1 MKTRKV
7 ILASTSPRRKE
18 LMDRLRIDYE
28 IIDSGYQ
35 EDMTLKM
42 LPVALAKFLSTGK
55 AKAVA
60 TKNKDCIVIAADTFV
75 VHKNKLLGKPH
86 TKEVA
91 AKMLN
96 SINNKTIQIITGLAI
111 IDTCS
116 NKTFSEVEIG
126 EVKFRKF
133 SKSEIKNYVESGE
146 PLDRA
151 GAFAVQGLGSVL
163 IQKVSGDFNSIM
175 GLPLFKVAKILT
187 QLGVKIL

>member
-1 MKTRKV
+1 MQKKKI

-18 LMDRLRIDYE
+18 LMTRLRINFE
-28 IIDSGYQ
+28 VMDSGYE
-35 EDMTLKM
+35 EDMTMKM
-42 LPVALAKFLSTGK
+42 LPVALAKFLSMGK

-60 TKNKDCIVIAADTFV
+60 AKSKDCIIIAADTFV
-75 VHKNKLLGKPH
+75 VHGNKLIGKPH
-86 TKEVA
+86 TKEA
-91 AKMLN
+91 ATKMLN
-96 SINNKTIQIITGLAI
+96 SINNKTIKIITGLAI

-133 SKSEIKNYVESGE
+133 SKSEIKNYVASGE

-163 IQKVSGDFNSIM
+163 IEKVSGDFNSII

-187 QLGVKIL
+187 KLGVKIL

>member
-1 MKTRKV
+1 MQKKKI

-18 LMDRLRIDYE
+18 LMTRLRINFE
-28 IIDSGYQ
+28 VMDSGYE
-35 EDMTLKM
+35 EDMTMKM
-42 LPVALAKFLSTGK
+42 LPVALAKFLSMGK
-55 AKAVA
+55 AKAIA
-60 TKNKDCIVIAADTFV
+60 AKSKDCIIIAADTFV
-75 VHKNKLLGKPH
+75 VHGNKLIGKPH
-86 TKEVA
+86 TKEA
-91 AKMLN
+91 ATKMLN
-96 SINNKTIQIITGLAI
+96 SINNKTIKIITGLAI

-133 SKSEIKNYVESGE
+133 SKSEIKNYVASGE

-163 IQKVSGDFNSIM
+163 IEKVSGDFNSII

-187 QLGVKIL
+187 KLGVKIL

>member
-1 MKTRKV
+1 MQKKKIV
-7 ILASTSPRRKE
+7 LASTSPRRKE
-18 LMDRLRIDYE
+18 LMTRLRIDFEVMDSNYE
-28 IIDSGYQ
+28 

-42 LPVALAKFLSTGK
+42 LPVALAKFLSMGK

-60 TKNKDCIVIAADTFV
+60 AKSKDCIIIAADTFV
-75 VHKNKLLGKPH
+75 VHGNKLLGKPH
-86 TKEVA
+86 TKEA
-91 AKMLN
+91 ATKMLN

-116 NKTFSEVEIG
+116 KKTFSEVEIG

-133 SKSEIKNYVESGE
+133 SKSEIKNYVASGE

-163 IQKVSGDFNSIM
+163 IENVSGDFNSII

-187 QLGVKIL
+187 KLGVKIL